1 MKYKVYRSL
10 GDLDKQV
17 KKHTLIAVEYGKDI
31 YDVTPALVKAVTDEL
46 INSPEYD
53 KCDAWANAPE
63 EIGSFRRVKRYNYE
77 MLGVVSPP
85 NAPENILIDFGT
97 AAEGNMGEFWR
108 CDRRFVVGSF
118 SEWQQESFR
127 EFEMGNRVSG
137 RKSWKSLAVFGSEET
152 RKEFKRRYRI
162 ETERIPFSADA
173 FAVTEECGKFFGK
186 IIAEK

>member
-17 KKHTLIAVEYGKDI
+17 TKHTLIAVEYGKDI

-46 INSPEYD
+46 MNSPEYD

-85 NAPENILIDFGT
+85 NAPENILIDFGI
-97 AAEGNMGEFWR
+97 
-108 CDRRFVVGSF
+108 V
-118 SEWQQESFR
+118 
-127 EFEMGNRVSG
+127 
-137 RKSWKSLAVFGSEET
+137 EE
-152 RKEFKRRYRI
+152 E
-162 ETERIPFSADA
+162 
-173 FAVTEECGKFFGK
+173 
-186 IIAEK
+186 

>member
-53 KCDAWANAPE
+53 KCDAWANAQE

-85 NAPENILIDFGT
+85 NAPENILIDFGI
-97 AAEGNMGEFWR
+97 
-108 CDRRFVVGSF
+108 
-118 SEWQQESFR
+118 
-127 EFEMGNRVSG
+127 
-137 RKSWKSLAVFGSEET
+137 
-152 RKEFKRRYRI
+152 I
-162 ETERIPFSADA
+162 ETD
-173 FAVTEECGKFFGK
+173 EE
-186 IIAEK
+186 E